1 MSGETEKV
9 RIFLVEDHPVMR
21 LGLKMMLQERGFH
34 VCGEAASTD
43 EAFKA
48 SGVCGQGV
56 ILAAVLLGERL
67 SVAAAAGAAVVL
79 AATLLVVRYDVKT
92 R

>member
-48 SGVCGQGV
+48 
-56 ILAAVLLGERL
+56 L
-67 SVAAAAGAAVVL
+67 STAGAEVAIFFIDGG
-79 AATLLVVRYDVKT
+79 R
-92 R
+92 